1 MNINLGLV
9 ISDNNNCDFKSKV
22 AKEHHN
28 ILGQTLKQWST
39 FSVAEVTNNIQSISF
54 QDLEKCKELLSQA
67 QQVVINWSDQPLI
80 LAETVQRLTK
90 IHVAEKN
97 NATAVFASDGEAVV
111 YLFDCKVLLKKLD
124 ELNVSSLSRDVLKK
138 IFIATE
144 KSNKSIY
151 EDKSQFLIV
160 KDRVALSLATDEI
173 KSRINQQLML
183 SGVTIVDPSSTYIDY
198 GVKIGID
205 SIILPNTI
213 LQGDTAIGEDCIIG
227 PNSRISNCNIGN
239 NVEVAN
245 SVAIDSS
252 IGDETHVGPFA
263 YLRPGSVVGSKV
275 KIGDF
280 VEIKKSF
287 IGDRTK
293 ISHLT
298 YIGDAEIGRNVN
310 IGCGVV
316 VVNYDGKHKNKT
328 IVEDNCFIGCNTN
341 LVSPVIVHSGAYTAA
356 GSTITEAVPEN
367 SLAIARERQV
377 IKPDWVSKKGMT
389 RG

>member
-1 MNINLGLV
+1 MNMNLGLV
-9 ISDNNNCDFKSKV
+9 ISDNNNCAFKSKLL
-22 AKEHHN
+22 KEHHN
-28 ILGQTLKQWST
+28 ILGQSVQQWST
-39 FSVAEVTNNIQSISF
+39 VPVTEVTNNVQSITF
-54 QDLEKCKELLSQA
+54 QDLEQCKEILSQA

-80 LAETVQRLTK
+80 LAETVQRLFN
-90 IHVAEKN
+90 IHNAERN

-111 YLFDCKVLLKKLD
+111 YAFDCEVLLNKLN
-124 ELNVSSLSRDVLKK
+124 ELNVLSLSRDILKK
-138 IFIATE
+138 IFQATE

-151 EDKSQFLIV
+151 EDKDQFLIV
-160 KDRVALSLATDEI
+160 KDRVAFSLATEEI
-173 KSRINQQLML
+173 KSRINQQIML
-183 SGVTIVDPSSTYIDY
+183 SGVTIVDPLSTYIDH
-198 GVKIGID
+198 GVEIGMD

-213 LQGDTAIGEDCIIG
+213 LQGKTTIGEECVIG
-227 PNSRISNCNIGN
+227 PNSRISNCDIGN

-245 SVAIDSS
+245 SVAVDSS

-310 IGCGVV
+310 VGCGVV

-341 LVSPVIVHSGAYTAA
+341 LVSPVTVHSGAYTAA
-356 GSTITEAVPEN
+356 GSTITDAVPEN

-377 IKPDWVSKKGMT
+377 IKHDWVSKKGMN
-389 RG
+389 RE

>member
-1 MNINLGLV
+1 MNMNLGLV
-9 ISDNNNCDFKSKV
+9 ISDNNNCAFKSKLL
-22 AKEHHN
+22 KEHHN
-28 ILGQTLKQWST
+28 ILGQSVQQWST
-39 FSVAEVTNNIQSISF
+39 IPVAEVTNNVQSITF
-54 QDLEKCKELLSQA
+54 QDLEQCKEILSQA
-67 QQVVINWSDQPLI
+67 KQVVINWSDQPLI
-80 LAETVQRLTK
+80 LAETVQRLLN
-90 IHVAEKN
+90 IHIAEGN

-111 YLFDCKVLLKKLD
+111 YAFDCEVLLKKLD
-124 ELNVSSLSRDVLKK
+124 ELNVLSLSRDILKK
-138 IFIATE
+138 IFQATE
-144 KSNKSIY
+144 KSNKSTY
-151 EDKSQFLIV
+151 EDKAQFLIV
-160 KDRVALSLATDEI
+160 KDRVALSLATEEI
-173 KSRINQQLML
+173 KSRINQQIML
-183 SGVTIVDPSSTYIDY
+183 SGVTIVDPLSTYIDY
-198 GVKIGID
+198 GVEIGMD

-213 LQGDTAIGEDCIIG
+213 LQGKTAIGEESIIG
-227 PNSRISNCNIGN
+227 PNSRISNCDIGN
-239 NVEVAN
+239 KVEVAN
-245 SVAIDSS
+245 SVAVDSS

-310 IGCGVV
+310 VGCGVV

-341 LVSPVIVHSGAYTAA
+341 LVSPVTVHSGAYTAA
-356 GSTITEAVPEN
+356 GSTITDAVPEN

-377 IKPDWVSKKGMT
+377 IKHDWVSKKGMN

>member
-1 MNINLGLV
+1 MYISLGLV
-9 ISDNNNCDFKSKV
+9 ISDNNDCDFKSKV

-28 ILGQTLKQWST
+28 ILGRSVQQWSK
-39 FSVAEVTNNIQSISF
+39 VPLEEVTNNIQSISF
-54 QDLEKCKELLSQA
+54 QDLEKCKEILSQA

-80 LAETVQRLTK
+80 LAETVQRLLT
-90 IHVAEKN
+90 IHIAEGN

-111 YLFDCKVLLKKLD
+111 YAFDCKILIKKLN
-124 ELNVSSLSRDVLKK
+124 ELNISSLSRDILKD
-138 IFIATE
+138 IFKVTE

-160 KDRVALSLATDEI
+160 KDRVALSLATEEI
-173 KSRINQQLML
+173 KSRINQQIML

-198 GVKIGID
+198 GVEIGMD

-213 LQGDTAIGEDCIIG
+213 LQGNTAIGEDCTIG
-227 PNSRISNCNIGN
+227 PNSRISNCIIGN

-263 YLRPGSVVGSKV
+263 YLRPGSVIGSKV

-280 VEIKKSF
+280 VEIKKSL
-287 IGDRTK
+287 IGDKTK

-298 YIGDAEIGRNVN
+298 YIGDAEIGKNVN
-310 IGCGVV
+310 VGCGVV

-356 GSTITEAVPEN
+356 GSTITDAVPEN

-377 IKPDWVSKKGMT
+377 IKHDWVSKKGLT

>member
-1 MNINLGLV
+1 MNMNLGLV
-9 ISDNNNCDFKSKV
+9 ISDNNNCAFKSKYV
-22 AKEHHN
+22 KEHHN
-28 ILGQTLKQWST
+28 ILGQSVQQWAT
-39 FSVAEVTNNIQSISF
+39 IPVTEVTNNIQSISF
-54 QDLEKCKELLSQA
+54 QDLERCKEILSQA

-80 LAETVQRLTK
+80 LAETFQRLFK
-90 IHVAEKN
+90 IHIAEGN
-97 NATAVFASDGEAVV
+97 SATAVFASDGEAVV
-111 YLFDCKVLLKKLD
+111 YAFDCEVLLKKLD
-124 ELNVSSLSRDVLKK
+124 ELNVLSLSRDILKK
-138 IFIATE
+138 IFQATE

-160 KDRVALSLATDEI
+160 KDRVALSMATEEI
-173 KSRINQQLML
+173 KSRINQQIML
-183 SGVTIVDPSSTYIDY
+183 SGVTIVDPLSTYIDF
-198 GVKIGID
+198 GVEIGMD

-213 LQGDTAIGEDCIIG
+213 LQGNTSIGEDCIIG

-239 NVEVAN
+239 NVEVVN
-245 SVAIDSS
+245 SIAIDSS

-298 YIGDAEIGRNVN
+298 YIGDAEVGKNVN
-310 IGCGVV
+310 VGCGVV

-356 GSTITEAVPEN
+356 GSTITDTVPEN

-377 IKPDWVSKKGMT
+377 IKPDWVSKKGMN
-389 RG
+389 RE

>member
-1 MNINLGLV
+1 MNMNLGLV
-9 ISDNNNCDFKSKV
+9 ISDNNNCAFKSKLL
-22 AKEHHN
+22 KEHHN
-28 ILGQTLKQWST
+28 ILGQSVQQWST
-39 FSVAEVTNNIQSISF
+39 IPVAEVTNNVQSITF
-54 QDLEKCKELLSQA
+54 QDLEQCKEILSQA
-67 QQVVINWSDQPLI
+67 KQVVINWSDQPLI
-80 LAETVQRLTK
+80 LAETVQRLLN
-90 IHVAEKN
+90 IHIAEGN

-111 YLFDCKVLLKKLD
+111 YAFDCEILLKKLD
-124 ELNVSSLSRDVLKK
+124 ELNVLSLSRDILKK
-138 IFIATE
+138 IFQATE
-144 KSNKSIY
+144 KYNKSTY
-151 EDKSQFLIV
+151 EDKAQFLIV
-160 KDRVALSLATDEI
+160 KDRVALSLATEEI
-173 KSRINQQLML
+173 KSRINQQIML
-183 SGVTIVDPSSTYIDY
+183 SGVTIVDPLSTYIDY
-198 GVKIGID
+198 GVEIGMD

-213 LQGDTAIGEDCIIG
+213 LQGKTAIGEESIIG
-227 PNSRISNCNIGN
+227 PNSRISNCDIGN
-239 NVEVAN
+239 KVEVAN
-245 SVAIDSS
+245 SVAVDSS

-310 IGCGVV
+310 VGCGVV

-341 LVSPVIVHSGAYTAA
+341 LVSPVTVHSGAYTAA
-356 GSTITEAVPEN
+356 GSTITDAVPEN

-377 IKPDWVSKKGMT
+377 IKHDWVSKKGMN